1 MFVIRSSICYNN
13 FMTRKVTFAIL
24 GVIVILALML
34 GFWYWRQ
41 SNERYINNVDAA
53 NVVEITINSFDESEL
68 ETFLNIQDI
77 NDLGNH
83 GIEPLL
89 DRADSKQIKDQW
101 TSVVGLNTIARGL
114 NKKDCIMNQMRAFSN
129 SPFLTIQLYAAASLA
144 ENGDLSGKDILL
156 KGLES
161 NEMMMFMQPPKSA
174 KTFANNVLEYATDQN
189 FNFDDDEKAAVDAW
203 KNYFDQ

>member
-1 MFVIRSSICYNN
+1 MS
-13 FMTRKVTFAIL
+13 RKANFAIF
-24 GVIVILALML
+24 GIIIVIILVLS
-34 GFWYWRQ
+34 FWYWQ
-41 SNERYINNVDAA
+41 KSEERYKNNIDAA
-53 NVVEITINSFDESEL
+53 NVVEITINNFDESQL

-89 DRADSKQIKDQW
+89 DRADSKAIKDQW

-114 NKKDCIMNQMRAFSN
+114 NKKDCIINQMKAFSN

-144 ENGDLSGKDILL
+144 ENGDLSGKDVLL

-189 FNFDDDEKAAVDAW
+189 FNFKDASNPADEKAAIDAW
-203 KNYFDQ
+203 KGYLEN